1 MNANDKH
8 QDDIAKPDEQAQE
21 MIGML
26 EAVDQR
32 ITPQHVA
39 QRYRELLDDIGDGP
53 PTPLASQLVSLQS
66 VSSALVEAEGV

>member
-1 MNANDKH
+1 VNAHDKH
-8 QDDIAKPDEQAQE
+8 QDDIAKPDEQTQE

-39 QRYRELLDDIGDGP
+39 QRYRELLDDIADSP

>member
-1 MNANDKH
+1 MNAHDKH
-8 QDDIAKPDEQAQE
+8 QDDIAKPDEQTQE

-26 EAVDQR
+26 EAVDRR

-39 QRYRELLDDIGDGP
+39 ERYRELLDDIGDSP
-53 PTPLASQLVSLQS
+53 PTPLASQLVSLRS

>member
-1 MNANDKH
+1 MNAYDKH

-26 EAVDQR
+26 EVVDQR

>member
-1 MNANDKH
+1 VNAYDKH

-32 ITPQHVA
+32 MTPQHVA
-39 QRYRELLDDIGDGP
+39 ERYRELLDDIGDCP
-53 PTPLASQLVSLQS
+53 PTPLADKLVSLQGA
-66 VSSALVEAEGV
+66 SSALVKAEGV

>member
-1 MNANDKH
+1 VNANDKH
-8 QDDIAKPDEQAQE
+8 QDDIAKSDEQAQE

-39 QRYRELLDDIGDGP
+39 QRFRELLDDIGDSP
-53 PTPLASQLVSLQS
+53 PTALVGQLVSLQS
-66 VSSALVEAEGV
+66 SPGALVEAEGV